1 MRVKSNASLCQG
13 LAQQESLSWHAGM
26 HNVFAML
33 NTQQLPLPLP
43 IVVTTTIV
51 EQKLSKGALAGGGG
65 PEV

>member
-1 MRVKSNASLCQG
+1 
-13 LAQQESLSWHAGM
+13 M